1 VGTLVGEQ
9 AFYRLLSLKGG
20 EFHVKPFRAPPQRT
34 IQERWEF
41 LLMEAARVCD
51 EETVLIRK
59 KPAEGTAKSSVAG
72 PGPLA
77 NAPAG
82 TPVPAETPPP
92 KDLPPMP
99 DEKPAG
105 LGDDIVVVATYD
117 GKWKSVDDSKK

>member
-1 VGTLVGEQ
+1 
-9 AFYRLLSLKGG
+9 
-20 EFHVKPFRAPPQRT
+20 
-34 IQERWEF
+34 
-41 LLMEAARVCD
+41 MDAARICD

-72 PGPLA
+72 PDPATHAPPSKLA
-77 NAPAG
+77 
-82 TPVPAETPPP
+82 PAETPPP
-92 KDLPPMP
+92 KDSPPTP

>member
-20 EFHVKPFRAPPQRT
+20 EFHVKPFKAPPQRT
-34 IQERWEF
+34 IQERWEL
-41 LLMEAARVCD
+41 LLMDAARICD

-59 KPAEGTAKSSVAG
+59 KPAEDTAKSSVAG
-72 PGPLA
+72 PGPA
-77 NAPAG
+77 THAPPSK
-82 TPVPAETPPP
+82 PVPAEAPPP
-92 KDLPPMP
+92 KDSPPTP